1 MILSLHLTVFANGLT
16 STFLNYQVSQNVHSK
31 YTFIIMHMI
40 MHSVQDVV
48 ADRFLVTPSSALT
61 RSFLL
66 CQDENDYDD
75 DDNDDT

>member
-1 MILSLHLTVFANGLT
+1 MI
-16 STFLNYQVSQNVHSK
+16 STRNNNLKAFINSM
-31 YTFIIMHMI
+31 YTLIIIMSMI
-40 MHSVQDVV
+40 MHTVQDVV

-75 DDNDDT
+75 DDNDDI